1 MTEKVKVVIAGA
13 GPAGSACASALAMLG
28 IEPVVLVD
36 KAKFPRKKTCAGG
49 LGPGAE
55 ESLKELGL
63 WKTVYD
69 RSNRVTAMKA
79 VTPSGKELFVSGSA
93 TALIMPRENF
103 DAILLRRAGD
113 LGARVVTGEKVRSI
127 MWKHRS
133 PCGVVTETGRRIE
146 AIWTVIAAGGGTG
159 LLPRKRKH
167 AFGRTMKGLLTRY
180 EDFEVDSNTVEFYFD
195 RDLKPAYGWVFP
207 EGKKAAN
214 VGVFYNWDKFP
225 GKKPKDVYRMFA
237 NRYLEGRI
245 NRAKRVSP
253 LSGCPIFTAFAP
265 AGIARPGLL
274 VAGEAGWLVNPATGE
289 GINQA
294 LRSGM
299 CAAQVAADHLK
310 GKLGA
315 AEAAALYER
324 KIKAGLS
331 PGLMLGEVFRLV
343 GPTVLELAC
352 YLPFGSI
359 PAKMLSA

>member
-1 MTEKVKVVIAGA
+1 MNEKVKVAIVGA

-36 KAKFPRKKTCAGG
+36 KARFPRKKACAGG

-55 ESLKELGL
+55 ESLKQLGL
-63 WKTVYD
+63 WKAVVD
-69 RSNRVTAMKA
+69 LSNRVTAMKA
-79 VTPSGKELFVSGSA
+79 VTPSGKELNVSGSA
-93 TALIMPRENF
+93 AALIMPRVKF
-103 DAILLRRAGD
+103 DAILLRSAEN
-113 LGARVVTGEKVRSI
+113 LGARVVTNEKVSSI

-167 AFGRTMKGLLTRY
+167 AFGRMLKGVLTRY
-180 EDFEVDSNTVEFYFD
+180 EDFDVDSNTVEMYFD
-195 RDLKPAYGWVFP
+195 KDLKPAYGWVFP

-214 VGVFYNWDKFP
+214 VGVCYDWDKFP

-237 NRYLEGRI
+237 GRYLEGRI
-245 NRAKRVSP
+245 SRAKRVSP
-253 LSGCPIFTAFAP
+253 LMDCPIFTSFAP

-289 GINQA
+289 GISQA
-294 LRSGM
+294 LRSGLW
-299 CAAQVAADHLK
+299 AAQAAADHLK

-343 GPTVLELAC
+343 GPAILELAY
-352 YLPFGSI
+352 YLPSNTM
-359 PAKMLSA
+359 PARMLSA